1 MPIPNNELLG
11 SPRVS
16 SGIDD
21 FEPTQA
27 DGAFQFSQFATPQR
41 NRPLTTYGSGNKLRP
56 FRANGSATIEEQ
68 KRRVLGALDDLEEVD
83 ASQGATQ
90 ATQATQEASQATQP
104 MHDTVESEAFPRVAP
119 KSPSKLSLIKEIS
132 LLERSTSSSVLGH
145 DGRSGSVTKSAAQSR
160 PSLRRKPE
168 GSYYRPIIGSSEVS
182 MEEEEENTNNSETQ
196 ETHNRQTAQSPRKT
210 PPLSDLPSTRGPAL
224 SPSTQRIESPK
235 TQFQPTQLVATPA
248 TQRITPFA
256 TPATP
261 IMASLSSQAV
271 SQNDSCNRMSP
282 STQRV
287 HFKESPHDIAQT
299 PLSGRYER
307 ASPCNGIPDTQ
318 PIQTQNTDTQ
328 QSPDFNSTQLIE
340 FTPQTQRIDM
350 FLTPKTLPQIAKMGK
365 LENSPMPDT
374 QVIGES
380 PFKAPKM
387 PFIEE
392 ESPKNNDSQTSD
404 LHLRFFRDA
413 EDTQALPNTT
423 MFPKLGSLST
433 HSQPNFKDSTR
444 STDLPN
450 VTEFFED
457 SNQDISCPASRADC
471 ANEFNKLRQLAISN
485 NQSGSQAVILPS
497 NQEVLSS
504 QLSQIEV
511 PATAEQK
518 ADEIH
523 HGESRDA
530 GLQQPVTQESEE
542 HEKTSQVSTSSNE
555 VYVHQSQSQPSQAY
569 KSKSLYQ
576 PYTPPNAHLRRAPR
590 FETFNVFGTGV
601 DDDEEIT
608 SDYEDDKE
616 KVEKPEAQDTVQYK
630 SKRVKRRIVVE
641 EEEDDKISKN
651 TQEVE
656 VATAAVGMKKQEI
669 SNINNKRNVEE
680 FPSFSE
686 QPPSKRT
693 KIMSESTT
701 EPSMDS
707 TDANISNV
715 STTLAEI
722 AIPTQPLDT
731 SRKRSEITGAAWP
744 EWGTSSKAGGRGVW
758 IQWGSRMEIGCLFGG
773 DENSWTSLPS
783 ENLTDEDLLKREL
796 KAAKVA
802 ASSSGQASVEVL
814 FCDSTIGVTPMERI
828 KILDLRLGDVVK
840 INPNK
845 KMLFE
850 VVKLLKTEELSADEI
865 KQQVVELTKPT
876 SVGTVIEPDL
886 NLIRV
891 RDVNGYDYAI
901 VKTHI
906 VPPSTGRSG
915 ARRSSTRV
923 SSTLTGSSQA
933 AGEEIYAVPFS
944 QFYIPKS
951 QWAVYL
957 SRQKENTP
965 AVDVERAGDKQSA
978 VKAAIEELA
987 KPTRSANQTT
997 PKMTTLLEPKEDQSA
1012 KIYRRKSTVVGEGA
1026 YYESSQEDAKYD
1038 NNYDRM
1044 GRLQG
1049 LTPGQPVAG
1058 GTDTE
1063 LPNTPFISLRKKM
1076 SPAAEA
1082 GPLGQVYEGI
1092 FSGCVFSVTSSK
1104 GRAQGTQSITSN
1116 GGVVLKDG
1124 LDELFRMDGDTGPI
1138 HWRQSIAEG
1147 YKFAAVIATESM
1159 RTRKYLQALALGWP
1173 CLSWQYIQDCLNDP
1187 EVVND
1192 WEHYLLSAG
1201 SSSVLGEVQ
1210 MSLNLSQFTSGWNQG
1225 FTLEQQFEHR
1235 RKIFGCMRVPIYLI
1249 EQESLADS
1257 LTGNV
1262 TSSTSTAA
1270 LKLRTSHA
1278 VALSQ
1283 TFRVI
1288 LFLMGYDANLVHVIR
1303 ENSELEDLE
1312 KLDVGLSGVIVVH
1325 NCECSPGTTGV
1336 GASKSSQRRSI
1347 NNGGSAVLGRKK
1359 FGKLGCTEDR
1369 SLLRKLQR
1377 GEPVTGMIQY
1387 HREWIIQSLING
1399 RVV

>member
-1 MPIPNNELLG
+1 MPISSNPEPLG
-11 SPRVS
+11 SPPAS
-16 SGIDD
+16 TGLDD

-68 KRRVLGALDDLEEVD
+68 KRRVLGAVEDLDEVD
-83 ASQGATQ
+83 ATQGATQ

-104 MHDTVESEAFPRVAP
+104 MNDTAEIEPFSRVIP
-119 KSPSKLSLIKEIS
+119 KSPPKLSLIQENS
-132 LLERSTSSSVLGH
+132 FLERSTGSSLLGNS
-145 DGRSGSVTKSAAQSR
+145 GGNGSVTKSAAQSR

-168 GSYYRPIIGSSEVS
+168 GSYYRPILGSSEVS
-182 MEEEEENTNNSETQ
+182 MEEDEEVTNNSETQ
-196 ETHNRQTAQSPRKT
+196 NTPNKQTSPSLRKT
-210 PPLSDLPSTRGPAL
+210 SPLPDLPSTSGPAL
-224 SPSTQRIESPK
+224 SPLTQRIESPG
-235 TQFQPTQLVATPA
+235 TQFQPTQLIATPA
-248 TQRITPFA
+248 TQRIAQFA

-261 IMASLSSQAV
+261 IIASLSSQAV

-287 HFKESPHDIAQT
+287 HFKGSTQDIGQS
-299 PLSGRYER
+299 PLSGRYEL
-307 ASPCNGIPDTQ
+307 ASPYNGVPDTQ
-318 PIQTQNTDTQ
+318 PIHLQNTDTQ
-328 QSPDFNSTQLIE
+328 QSPDYNPTQLIE

-350 FLTPKTLPQIAKMGK
+350 FLTPKTFPQIAKMGK
-365 LENSPMPDT
+365 LDNSPVPDT

-380 PFKAPKM
+380 PFKTPKM

-404 LHLRFFRDA
+404 FHLRFFRDA
-413 EDTQALPNTT
+413 EDTQASSNAAML
-423 MFPKLGSLST
+423 PKLGSLSD
-433 HSQPNFKDSTR
+433 HSQNNLQDSAR
-444 STDLPN
+444 SADLPN
-450 VTEFFED
+450 VTDFFEE
-457 SNQDISCPASRADC
+457 SNQDISSSGPGADH
-471 ANEFNKLRQLAISN
+471 ANEFNKLRQIAISN
-485 NQSGSQAVILPS
+485 NQSGSQGVTLPT
-497 NQEVLSS
+497 NQDVMSS

-518 ADEIH
+518 EDEIQE
-523 HGESRDA
+523 GESREV
-530 GLQQPVTQESEE
+530 GLRLPVTQESEE
-542 HEKTSQVSTSSNE
+542 QEKTSQVSTSSNE
-555 VYVHQSQSQPSQAY
+555 VYVPQSQSQPSQAY

-590 FETFNVFGTGV
+590 FETFNVFGAGV

-616 KVEKPEAQDTVQYK
+616 KDDKPDAQDTVQYK

-641 EEEDDKISKN
+641 EEDDDKISKN
-651 TQEVE
+651 TQVSTSS
-656 VATAAVGMKKQEI
+656 VSMKKQEI
-669 SNINNKRNVEE
+669 NNLNNKRTIEE
-680 FPSFSE
+680 SSSFSQ
-686 QPPSKRT
+686 QPVSKRT

-707 TDANISNV
+707 TDTNISNV
-715 STTLAEI
+715 STTSPDVAN
-722 AIPTQPLDT
+722 ATQPSET
-731 SRKRSEITGAAWP
+731 SRKQSEIKEAAWP
-744 EWGTSSKAGGRGVW
+744 EWGKASKAGGRGVW
-758 IQWGSRMEIGCLFGG
+758 IQWGSRMQVGCIFGG
-773 DENSWTSLPS
+773 NEGSWTSLPS
-783 ENLTDEDLLKREL
+783 ENLTDDDLLKREL

-802 ASSSGQASVEVL
+802 ASGQASVEVL

-828 KILDLRLGDVVK
+828 KILDLRLGDVLK

-845 KMLFE
+845 KMQFE
-850 VVKLLKTEELSADEI
+850 VVKLLKTDEMSADEI
-865 KQQVVELTKPT
+865 KQQVDAFTKPT
-876 SVGTVIEPDL
+876 SAGTVIEPDV

-933 AGEEIYAVPFS
+933 TVEEVYAVPFS
-944 QFYIPKS
+944 EFYIPKS

-957 SRQKENTP
+957 SRQMENTP
-965 AVDVERAGDKQSA
+965 AVDIEMADNRHSA
-978 VKAAIEELA
+978 VKSAIEELV
-987 KPTRSANQTT
+987 KPTRSTNPTT
-997 PKMTTLLEPKEDQSA
+997 PKKPTIVDPKDDKSA
-1012 KIYRRKSTVVGEGA
+1012 KIHRRKSTIVGEGA

-1038 NNYDRM
+1038 NDYDRM
-1044 GRLQG
+1044 SRLQG
-1049 LTPGQPVAG
+1049 STPAPNGEA
-1058 GTDTE
+1058 DTE
-1063 LPNTPFISLRKKM
+1063 PPTTPFISLRKKM
-1076 SPAAEA
+1076 SPVPEV
-1082 GPLGQVYEGI
+1082 GPLGQIYEGI
-1092 FSGCVFSVTSSK
+1092 FSGCIFSVTSSK

-1138 HWRQSIAEG
+1138 HWRQSIAKG

-1173 CLSWQYIQDCLNDP
+1173 CLSWQYIQDCLSDP

-1235 RKIFGCMRVPIYLI
+1235 RKIFGCMKVPIYLV

-1257 LTGNV
+1257 LTGKV
-1262 TSSTSTAA
+1262 TSSTSTGA
-1270 LKLRTSHA
+1270 LKMRTSHA
-1278 VALSQ
+1278 LALSH

-1288 LFLMGYDANLVHVIR
+1288 LFLMGYDAKLVHLIR
-1303 ENSELEDLE
+1303 ETSELDDLE
-1312 KLDVGLSGVIVVH
+1312 RLDVGESGVIVVH
-1325 NCECSPGTTGV
+1325 NCECSPVTTG
-1336 GASKSSQRRSI
+1336 GGSSKSSQRRSI
-1347 NNGGSAVLGRKK
+1347 TNNGGSAASGRKK